1 MAAVSRNK
9 IIIVLLGGLGVALA
23 VFLAVTLNN
32 KKPLDL
38 PPPANE
44 GAENATNNP
53 APIRTNAPAV
63 PSTNSPPVTPPTPTG
78 DPLLRA
84 LQQKGTLKAVLE
96 SLAVDHSF
104 DTEGNLLWLGFGSFA
119 VTEGTDWI
127 FHEHYAWLFVFP
139 EESGGLWY
147 WQKNLGWLWTS
158 RDLYPYVFQQGA
170 GWHYFLGGATGK
182 VFLFRYSDGRWIDVV
197 QDTVR

>member
-9 IIIVLLGGLGVALA
+9 IIIVSLGGLGVALA

-53 APIRTNAPAV
+53 APIRTNAPVV
-63 PSTNSPPVTPPTPTG
+63 PSTNSPPVTPPTPPG

-84 LQQKGTLKAVLE
+84 LQQKGTLKAALE

-104 DTEGNLLWLGFGSFA
+104 DTEGNLLWLGLGSLAVTDAALAKLSSETKLHALYLYDTKITDAGLKHLAGFTGLRLLLLTATPVTDAA
-119 VTEGTDWI
+119 VTEL
-127 FHEHYAWLFVFP
+127 EAALP
-139 EESGGLWY
+139 EC
-147 WQKNLGWLWTS
+147 
-158 RDLYPYVFQQGA
+158 
-170 GWHYFLGGATGK
+170 
-182 VFLFRYSDGRWIDVV
+182 VV
-197 QDTVR
+197 VR

>member
-9 IIIVLLGGLGVALA
+9 IIIVSLGGLGVALA

-63 PSTNSPPVTPPTPTG
+63 PSTNSPPVTPPTPAG
-78 DPLLRA
+78 DLLLRA
-84 LQQKGTLKAVLE
+84 LQQKGTLKAALE

-104 DTEGNLLWLGFGSFA
+104 DTEGNLLWLGLGSLAVTDAALAKLSSETKLHALYLYDTKITDVGLKHLAGFTGLRLLLLTATPVTDAA
-119 VTEGTDWI
+119 VTEL
-127 FHEHYAWLFVFP
+127 EAALP
-139 EESGGLWY
+139 EC
-147 WQKNLGWLWTS
+147 
-158 RDLYPYVFQQGA
+158 
-170 GWHYFLGGATGK
+170 
-182 VFLFRYSDGRWIDVV
+182 VV
-197 QDTVR
+197 VR

>member
-9 IIIVLLGGLGVALA
+9 IIIVSLGGLGVALA

-32 KKPLDL
+32 KKPMDL

-44 GAENATNNP
+44 GAENATNTA

-63 PSTNSPPVTPPTPTG
+63 PSTNSPSVTPPTPTG

-84 LQQKGTLKAVLE
+84 LQQKGTLEAALE

-104 DTEGNLLWLGFGSFA
+104 DTEGNLLWLGLGSLAVTDAALAKLSSETKLHALYLYDTKITDAGLKHLSGLTGLRLLLLTATPVTDAA
-119 VTEGTDWI
+119 VTEL
-127 FHEHYAWLFVFP
+127 EAAVP
-139 EESGGLWY
+139 EC
-147 WQKNLGWLWTS
+147 
-158 RDLYPYVFQQGA
+158 
-170 GWHYFLGGATGK
+170 
-182 VFLFRYSDGRWIDVV
+182 VV
-197 QDTVR
+197 VR